1 MIEQLQEKQRKL
13 LFVAKTIG
21 YVRKEFDFINSD
33 ERLIALI
40 GARGVGK
47 TTLLLQ
53 YLAQYTLDE
62 ALYFSADDI
71 SIAAFGIVEIVEEFY
86 KLGGRLV
93 VIDEV
98 HMFKEWAAHI
108 KNIYDFY
115 PDLTI
120 RISGSSMLNILM
132 QSHDLSRRI
141 VTKELRTLSFKEYF
155 EIKHHVTLPAYDFN
169 EILTHHTDISF
180 ELTTQFPNLYKE
192 FKNYLKNG
200 AYPFFTTSKTEES
213 FDSKL
218 FNAIEKIL
226 YEDIASTNKVK
237 FENLISFKK
246 LIYAVVA
253 SKVPF
258 SVKIDTLAKELGISE
273 PTLYVYL
280 DILDKTGIF
289 RTLKKQSAKQSKKP
303 EKLYFQNTNILYA
316 LANDQKI
323 ATDIGT
329 VRETFFVNA
338 FSQIYYSD
346 IGDFVVFDIIFEIG
360 GKGKNFSQ
368 VKNIEKS
375 YLAIDVDTTI
385 HKHKV
390 PLWMFGFM
398 KPQTNESIPSM
409 DPDEKI
415 PF

>member
-13 LFVAKTIG
+13 VSITNNTP

-71 SIAAFGIVEIVEEFY
+71 SIAAFGIIEIVEEFY
-86 KLGGRLV
+86 KLGGRIV

-141 VTKELRTLSFKEYF
+141 LTKELRTLSFKEYF
-155 EIKHHVTLPAYDFN
+155 EIKHNTTLPLYSFEDILSNHN
-169 EILTHHTDISF
+169 EISF
-180 ELTTQFPNLYKE
+180 ELISKYPNLYKE
-192 FKNYLKNG
+192 FKNYLKSG

-213 FDSKL
+213 YSSKL
-218 FNAIEKIL
+218 FNSVEKII
-226 YEDIASTNKVK
+226 YEDIPSTQKIK
-237 FENLISFKK
+237 FENLIAFKK
-246 LIYAVVA
+246 LIYAVTA

-258 SVKIDTLAKELGISE
+258 LVKIDSLAKELGVSE
-273 PTLYVYL
+273 PTLYTYL

-289 RTLKKQSAKQSKKP
+289 RTLKKQSGKQSKKP

-329 VRETFFVNA
+329 IRETFFVNS
-338 FSQIYYSD
+338 FKEIYYSD
-346 IGDFVVFDIIFEIG
+346 IGDFMLDGIIFEVG
-360 GKGKNFSQ
+360 GKGKKFSQ
-368 VKNIEKS
+368 IKDLDES
-375 YLAIDVDTTI
+375 YLAVDVDTTT
-385 HKHKV
+385 HKHKI
-390 PLWMFGFM
+390 PIWMFGFLY
-398 KPQTNESIPSM
+398 
-409 DPDEKI
+409 
-415 PF
+415 

>member
-1 MIEQLQEKQRKL
+1 MIEQLQAKQRKL
-13 LFVAKTIG
+13 VSMTKSIG
-21 YVRKEFDFINSD
+21 YMRKEYDFINSD

-53 YLAQYTLDE
+53 YLSQYTIDE

-86 KLGGRLV
+86 RLGGRIV

-98 HMFKEWAAHI
+98 HMFKEWAAHV
-108 KNIYDFY
+108 KNLYDFY
-115 PDLTI
+115 PDLTL

-155 EIKHHVTLPAYDFN
+155 EIKHNLALPSYSF
-169 EILTHHTDISF
+169 EKILTDHTDISF
-180 ELTTQFPNLYKE
+180 QLTTQYPNLYKE

-200 AYPFFTTSKTEES
+200 AYPFFTSSKTDGS
-213 FDSKL
+213 FDGKL
-218 FNAIEKIL
+218 FNSIEKII
-226 YEDIASTNKVK
+226 YEDIPSTNKIK

-246 LIYAVVA
+246 LIYAVVS

-258 SVKIDTLAKELGISE
+258 SVKIDSLAKELGISE
-273 PTLYVYL
+273 PTLYTYL

-289 RTLKKQSAKQSKKP
+289 RTLKKKSTKQSKKP
-303 EKLYFQNTNILYA
+303 EKLYFQNTNILYT

-323 ATDIGT
+323 ETDIGT
-329 VRETFFVNA
+329 IRETFFVNS
-338 FSQIYYSD
+338 FHEIYYSD
-346 IGDFVVFDIIFEIG
+346 IGDFIVNETIFEVG
-360 GKGKNFSQ
+360 GKGKSFSQ
-368 VKNIEKS
+368 VKDIEKS
-375 YLAIDVDTTI
+375 YLAIDVDTTT

-390 PLWMFGFM
+390 PLWMFGFLS
-398 KPQTNESIPSM
+398 Q
-409 DPDEKI
+409 
-415 PF
+415 

>member
-13 LFVAKTIG
+13 VALTKNIN
-21 YVRKEFDFINSD
+21 YKRLEYDFINSE
-33 ERLIALI
+33 ERLIALV

-47 TTLLLQ
+47 TTILLQ
-53 YLAQYTLDE
+53 YLAQYSIDE

-86 KLGGRLV
+86 KLGGRVV

-132 QSHDLSRRI
+132 QSHDLSRR
-141 VTKELRTLSFKEYF
+141 VVVKELKTLKFKEYF
-155 EIKHHVTLPAYDFN
+155 EIKHNVALSSYALEDIFK
-169 EILTHHTDISF
+169 HHNDISF
-180 ELTTQFPNLYKE
+180 ELTQNYPNLFKE
-192 FKNYLKNG
+192 FKNYLQNG
-200 AYPFFTTSKTEES
+200 AYPFFTTSNTIES
-213 FDSKL
+213 FSSKL
-218 FNAIEKIL
+218 FNSIEKII
-226 YEDIASTNKVK
+226 YEDIPSTSKIK

-246 LIYAVVA
+246 LIYAVVS

-258 SVKIDTLAKELGISE
+258 QVKIDSLAKQLGVSE
-273 PTLYVYL
+273 PTLYTYL

-303 EKLYFQNTNILYA
+303 EKLYFQNTNILHT
-316 LANDQKI
+316 LATDQKI
-323 ATDIGT
+323 EIDIGT
-329 VRETFFVNA
+329 VRETFFVNC
-338 FSQIYYSD
+338 FENIFYSD
-346 IGDFVVFDIIFEIG
+346 IGDFVSDGIIYEVG
-360 GKGKNFSQ
+360 GKGKNFTQ
-368 VKNIEKS
+368 VKDIEKS
-375 YLAIDVDTTI
+375 YLAIDVDTTT
-385 HKHKV
+385 HKHKI

-398 KPQTNESIPSM
+398 R
-409 DPDEKI
+409 
-415 PF
+415 